1 MCPCR
6 VMDQQVTVQNFL
18 KHTFSSIKERE
29 RYISEGKSTSTLE
42 FFYDQLSNAFN
53 QKLYKPSN
61 AEVESFYRG
70 STTEADFV
78 ATVWQNVILKVK
90 DSLDSDLNPLTKI
103 CWDMYC
109 SVRRRKELCDRVP
122 RLSGRQLWAIFN
134 KLDTEG
140 RSTLHLDDITDLVLR
155 FHLESNNQ
163 QTAQDIQEWFCNQ
176 VYVDFWSFFSALAE
190 NHLYLLQVSAW
201 VIMVQGNR

>member
-1 MCPCR
+1 
-6 VMDQQVTVQNFL
+6 MDQQVTVQNFL

-29 RYISEGKSTSTLE
+29 RYIAEGKSTSTLE

-53 QKLYKPSN
+53 QRLYKPSN

-201 VIMVQGNR
+201 VMVQGNR